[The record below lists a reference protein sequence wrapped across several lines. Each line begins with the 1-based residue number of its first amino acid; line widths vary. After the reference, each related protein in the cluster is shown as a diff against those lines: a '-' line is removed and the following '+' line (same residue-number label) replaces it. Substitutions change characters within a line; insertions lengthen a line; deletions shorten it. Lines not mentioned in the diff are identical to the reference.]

1 VTDLDN
7 FPVPSG
13 SGSTTDPVV
22 DFADAVSDTLA
33 TAETSAAL
41 APESAVASADFP
53 IPAEAVAPIDDSIV
67 LSAASDSPE
76 ELEEFVFVP
85 SAPSGPRELADART
99 LEALDFL
106 AVRELVALQTTTDR
120 AGVRARSMVP
130 YVDIAAVRL
139 EQGATVEMR
148 AIAND
153 AGFAIARSREVGE
166 LVDLAARGGALTPE
180 DLRDVGIALASADA
194 AVRRVRASLAP
205 ILQARSAA
213 AQPLPEVAAAIDR
226 AIGEDGQILDRA
238 SPALAKIRRAAAH
251 AQNDARD
258 RCATILRQARYAKA
272 IQDAIVTVRDGRF
285 VVPVKAEFSGMLPG
299 VVHDTSSTGHTL
311 FVEPLDALD
320 VNNRVRT
327 LRIDEQREI
336 LRILAELSALVG
348 SRAASAA
355 INLDV
360 LADLDLVLARVR
372 VAQAMDAHAPIVLD
386 APHVDVRAGRHP
398 LLLDRAVPQ
407 SVALDDDVRLVI
419 ISGPNMG
426 GKTVALKLVGLFVA
440 MTYCGMQLPTGDGT
454 TIGSFDYLGCEVGDE
469 QSIAG
474 NASTFSAH
482 LTRLRTIVGAAGP
495 TSLVLVDEIG
505 SGTEPASSAALGIA
519 VVERLLER
527 GVRGIVTTHSTE
539 LKLFA
544 HDTPHVQNAS
554 VRFDP
559 ATYRPTYQLDLG
571 SPGRSLAFPLARALG
586 LEPGIVERA
595 ESLLS
600 TSERDYDRALAELA
614 DVRAGAAAE
623 RDALASERASLD
635 GLERIARERANA
647 LERERQV
654 FAKQADERLG
664 RALREFAFEL
674 ERRQR
679 ERPVGASAR
688 GGRITAGQASLLGTT
703 LENVARDV
711 GLGPTVEPAAPKPK
725 RTAVRVGDRVHVAA
739 LGSDG
744 EVVDDLGDGVLV
756 AVGSMKTVV
765 PKAGLRI
772 VRRASDGPATAA
784 QKPRAQA
791 ERGEATLAAA
801 SGARTELDVRG
812 KRFVEA
818 EPLVDK
824 WIDESAIVGLSPLR
838 LIHGKGTGLLG
849 RGLQDWLKDRT
860 GVVAI
865 RYGNADEGGNGVT
878 IFELA

>member
-1 VTDLDN
+1 VPSTFTNDVSAATTSTVTDR
-7 FPVPSG
+7 
-13 SGSTTDPVV
+13 
-22 DFADAVSDTLA
+22 DAVA
-33 TAETSAAL
+33 
-41 APESAVASADFP
+41 APESAVAPGSVDDF
-53 IPAEAVAPIDDSIV
+53 DD
-67 LSAASDSPE
+67 
-76 ELEEFVFVP
+76 FVFEP
-85 SAPSGPRELADART
+85 TGPTGPRELADART
-99 LEALDFL
+99 LEALDFF

-130 YVDIAAVRL
+130 HVAIDAVRL

-153 AGFAIARSREVGE
+153 AGFSIQRSREVGE
-166 LVDLAARGGALTPE
+166 LVALAARGGALTPE
-180 DLRDVGIALASADA
+180 DLRDVGGALASADA
-194 AVRRVRASLAP
+194 AVRGVRAGLAP

-213 AQPLPEVAAAIDR
+213 ARPLPEVAAAIDR
-226 AIGEDGQILDRA
+226 AVGEDGQILDRA

-272 IQDAIVTVRDGRF
+272 IQDSIVTVRDGRF

-327 LRIDEQREI
+327 LRIDEQREV

-348 SRAASAA
+348 SRAAVAE

-372 VAQAMDAHAPIVLD
+372 VAQAMAARAPIVLD
-386 APHVDVRAGRHP
+386 VPHVDVRAGRHP

-407 SVALDDDVRLVI
+407 SVALDDDVQMVI

-482 LTRLRTIVGAAGP
+482 LMRLRTLVGAAGP
-495 TSLVLVDEIG
+495 QSLVLIDEIA

-519 VVERLLER
+519 VVERLLAR
-527 GVRGIVTTHSTE
+527 GVRGIVTTHSTD

-544 HDTPHVQNAS
+544 HDTAHVLNAS

-586 LEPGIVERA
+586 SSPVSSSAR
-595 ESLLS
+595 SHCS
-600 TSERDYDRALAELA
+600 R
-614 DVRAGAAAE
+614 
-623 RDALASERASLD
+623 RASAIT
-635 GLERIARERANA
+635 IARSPSSPTCAPAPPPNATRSQANA
-647 LERERQV
+647 
-654 FAKQADERLG
+654 
-664 RALREFAFEL
+664 
-674 ERRQR
+674 
-679 ERPVGASAR
+679 RPSTGSSASPASAR
-688 GGRITAGQASLLGTT
+688 TRSSASGRSSRSRPASGSARRYAT
-703 LENVARDV
+703 LPSSSSAASASGPRARAR
-711 GLGPTVEPAAPKPK
+711 AA
-725 RTAVRVGDRVHVAA
+725 AA
-739 LGSDG
+739 LPR
-744 EVVDDLGDGVLV
+744 
-756 AVGSMKTVV
+756 A
-765 PKAGLRI
+765 
-772 VRRASDGPATAA
+772 RRPCSGRRSRTSRGTSAWARRSSRRRQNQSGRPCASGIACTSRRSGATA
-784 QKPRAQA
+784 RSWTTS
-791 ERGEATLAAA
+791 ATAC
-801 SGARTELDVRG
+801 SSRSAR
-812 KRFVEA
+812 
-818 EPLVDK
+818 
-824 WIDESAIVGLSPLR
+824 
-838 LIHGKGTGLLG
+838 
-849 RGLQDWLKDRT
+849 
-860 GVVAI
+860 
-865 RYGNADEGGNGVT
+865 
-878 IFELA
+878 